1 MEMSDKKVSDF
12 SVFLRVIKTNRKEWW
27 IAMLGVIG
35 AIMLGAAFP
44 TFALIFGEILEAFV
58 QPPSLVLPG
67 IHLWAGLFFL
77 LGFLAGLG
85 GFIKV
90 SVNTISIAY
99 HVVDIFYVT
108 VPICFEFM
116 FYRHSASVY
125 LVKT

>member
-1 MEMSDKKVSDF
+1 METTDKNVSDF
-12 SVFLRVIKTNRKEWW
+12 SVFLRVIKTGRKEWR
-27 IAMLGVIG
+27 IAILGVMG

-44 TFALIFGEILEAFV
+44 TFALLFGEILEAFV
-58 QPPSLVLPG
+58 QPPSLVLSG

-90 SVNTISIAY
+90 SVIEHDLHYMTY
-99 HVVDIFYVT
+99 TLCH
-108 VPICFEFM
+108 CFEFM

>member
-1 MEMSDKKVSDF
+1 METSDTKVSDF
-12 SVFLRVIKTNRKEWW
+12 SVFLRVIKTNQKEWW
-27 IAMLGVIG
+27 IAILGVIG

-85 GFIKV
+85 GFVKV
-90 SVNTISIAY
+90 SVSTISVVC
-99 HVVDIFYVT
+99 HLVDIFYVT
-108 VPICFEFM
+108 VPTYKFM